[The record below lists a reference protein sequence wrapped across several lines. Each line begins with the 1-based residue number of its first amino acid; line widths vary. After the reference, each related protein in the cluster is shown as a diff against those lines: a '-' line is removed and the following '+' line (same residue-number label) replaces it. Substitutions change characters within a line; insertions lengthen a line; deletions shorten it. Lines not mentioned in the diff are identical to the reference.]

1 MEEERD
7 RRLLSSD
14 RTAGISRKLLK
25 NIIKTG
31 CQAEKQHAN
40 VSHLKNKPPSQGGP
54 VTNGNT
60 ESLNADRYSSAT
72 VPDLHRKHKKMIR
85 SKPKKK
91 KNADPATGQLG
102 RHAAL
107 ACSTGRNYHDHSPQ
121 LAGATLESGLC
132 VNVCTL

>member
-7 RRLLSSD
+7 RRLLGSD

-25 NIIKTG
+25 NIIKIG
-31 CQAEKQHAN
+31 CQAEKWHVN
-40 VSHLKNKPPSQGGP
+40 VSHLENKPPSQGGP

-72 VPDLHRKHKKMIR
+72 VPDLHRKHKKMIP
-85 SKPKKK
+85 SKQTK

-102 RHAAL
+102 RHTAL
-107 ACSTGRNYHDHSPQ
+107 AGTTR
-121 LAGATLESGLC
+121 TLLLS
-132 VNVCTL
+132 

>member
-91 KNADPATGQLG
+91 KMLTLQLVSWEG
-102 RHAAL
+102 MQHWHAAL
-107 ACSTGRNYHDHSPQ
+107 AETTTTILLS
-121 LAGATLESGLC
+121 
-132 VNVCTL
+132 

>member
-7 RRLLSSD
+7 RRLLGSD
-14 RTAGISRKLLK
+14 RTAGISRKLLR
-25 NIIKTG
+25 NIIKIG
-31 CQAEKQHAN
+31 CQAEKWHGN
-40 VSHLKNKPPSQGGP
+40 VSHLENKPPSQGGP

-72 VPDLHRKHKKMIR
+72 VPDLHRKHKKMIP
-85 SKPKKK
+85 SKSKIKKNK

-107 ACSTGRNYHDHSPQ
+107 AGTTRTVLLS
-121 LAGATLESGLC
+121 
-132 VNVCTL
+132 